1 MKSNKGALP
10 EIWQRCLLAV
20 LKYKK
25 ISHNGNEGKSAF
37 QAIAIN
43 YINNKKLKKKKK
55 KNEQLTLVI
64 SSIRLGIV
72 SSLLEQTIILLVSF

>member
-1 MKSNKGALP
+1 MKSNKGALL
-10 EIWQRCLLAV
+10 EIWQRCLLAA

-43 YINNKKLKKKKK
+43 YINNKKFKKK

-64 SSIRLGIV
+64 SSIRLGVV